1 MYVRPPN
8 YRYPNSVRVPDNY
21 AGNAFRPPSEPE
33 LPAPDEPKEE
43 LTSADEV
50 VEPMLEAKSESAE
63 KDNVQASLLEPRGFR
78 LRLNSLFGK
87 GGSIGTEE
95 LLILALILLIADGDG
110 DSFDDLILF
119 LALLLFIK

>member
-33 LPAPDEPKEE
+33 PPAPDEPKEE

-50 VEPMLEAKSESAE
+50 VEPMLEAKSEPAE

-78 LRLNSLFGK
+78 LRLSSLFGK

-95 LLILALILLIADGDG
+95 LLILALILLLADGEG
-110 DSFDDLILF
+110 DSFDDIILF
-119 LALLLFIK
+119 LALLLFIR